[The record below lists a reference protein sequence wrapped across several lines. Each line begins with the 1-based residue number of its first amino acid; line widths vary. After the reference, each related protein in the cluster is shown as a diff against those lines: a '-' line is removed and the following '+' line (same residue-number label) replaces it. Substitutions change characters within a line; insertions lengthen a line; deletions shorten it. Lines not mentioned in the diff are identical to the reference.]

1 MITWLF
7 DNANEHGFVPNL
19 VKNLTIVPGTQ
30 EWYDLCITP
39 PFSYEFRFLKYC
51 KLDKIPQDCRLVSDY
66 IATTTSAYYP
76 INLNFFDPEI
86 DYIALMDPASL
97 ARLKRGD
104 FRLLFYYSE
113 GDNPDPEIY
122 TSMDRML
129 QTHSLTLDQ
138 VKFVTANYK
147 LRNKPSFVYFPDDEV
162 YYRYLHLMERDPLY
176 VKTVSAE
183 KRDKKFTCLI
193 RADKVWRKIYAS
205 FIHNLNITGDAYF
218 SYTGY
223 KYETSHSGVDD
234 ISDWI
239 DFDDTLE
246 TDLLSFELHMPYRCD
261 DLSDKEHNN
270 HKLINQDFYQNA
282 YFNFVVETHFDNNT
296 CFLTEKTFK
305 PILNLQPFIIIG
317 NPGSLAL
324 LKDLGYKTFQDVIK
338 ESYDLQTDHRI
349 RMSELLKISYDISIL
364 DHKHHIRMQ
373 TLLADTLYH
382 NQRHFLAPKAN
393 RINKLLNQLEY

>member
-19 VKNLTIVPGTQ
+19 VKNLTVVPGTQ

-51 KLDKIPQDCRLVSDY
+51 KLDKIPQDCKLVSDY
-66 IATTTSAYYP
+66 IATTSSAYYP
-76 INLNFFDPEI
+76 ININFFDPNI
-86 DYIALMDPASL
+86 DYISLMNPTSI

-104 FRLLFYYSE
+104 FRILFYYSE
-113 GDNPDPEIY
+113 GDNPNPDIY
-122 TSMDRML
+122 NSLDRMIEK
-129 QTHSLTLDQ
+129 HSLSPDRIR
-138 VKFVTANYK
+138 FVTANYK
-147 LRNKPSFVYFPDDEV
+147 LRNKRSFVYFPDDEV
-162 YYRYLHLMERDPLY
+162 YYRYLHLMQQDPLY
-176 VKTVSAE
+176 AKTVNAE
-183 KRDKKFTCLI
+183 RRDKKFTCLI
-193 RADKVWRKIYAS
+193 RADKIWRKIYAS
-205 FIHNLNITGDAYF
+205 FIHNLNITKDAYF

-223 KYETSHSGVDD
+223 KYETSHCGVDD
-234 ISDWI
+234 ITDWV

-261 DLSDKEHNN
+261 ELSDLEHNN
-270 HKLINQDFYQNA
+270 HKLINKDFYQNS
-282 YFNFVVETHFDNNT
+282 YFNFVVETHFDNDT

-324 LKDLGYKTFQDVIK
+324 LKDLGYKTFEDVIK
-338 ESYDLQTDHRI
+338 ESYDLQTDHRS
-349 RMSELLKISYDISIL
+349 RMSELLKISYDISEL
-364 DHKHHIRMQ
+364 DHKHHVRMQ
-373 TLLADTLYH
+373 SLLTDTLYY